1 MHNQWFTSLHVYA
14 EVDKMLRKLFCNKL
28 QKYSVKINL
37 QLEIKHVYVTLKA
50 QLFNL
55 MIFFTF
61 RLCKYHLDITSLAS
75 LISVHCLL
83 LSK

>member
-1 MHNQWFTSLHVYA
+1 MHNHWFTSLHVYA
-14 EVDKMLRKLFCNKL
+14 EVDKILRKLFCNKL

-75 LISVHCLL
+75 LIIVHCLL

>member
-37 QLEIKHVYVTLKA
+37 QLEIKHV
-50 QLFNL
+50 
-55 MIFFTF
+55 M
-61 RLCKYHLDITSLAS
+61 
-75 LISVHCLL
+75 LL
-83 LSK
+83 LKHNCLT

>member
-1 MHNQWFTSLHVYA
+1 MHNQWFISLHVYA

-37 QLEIKHVYVTLKA
+37 QLEIKHVYVTLQA

-61 RLCKYHLDITSLAS
+61 RLCNYHLDITSLAS
-75 LISVHCLL
+75 LIIVHCLL